1 MILDSFFILEQVFG
15 FNKHKLGRICKNLID
30 FARLQYLKDIKMPNK
45 LKLEAKIFYYI
56 ESDVTLENS
65 MIYAYLEKA

>member
-1 MILDSFFILEQVFG
+1 
-15 FNKHKLGRICKNLID
+15 
-30 FARLQYLKDIKMPNK
+30 MPNK